1 LRQVPN
7 MVSWRTEIIHHGRA
21 IVAKI
26 VRELID
32 AASAGIL
39 VGLGIGVLL

>member
-1 LRQVPN
+1 

-21 IVAKI
+21 IVAEI

-39 VGLGIGVLL
+39 VDLGIGVLL